1 MNYAKVSDRA
11 RFTSVEEWLTDHSC
25 KLQETSRRACVSTPL
40 LPLQSLSMN
49 QKTLWCLMLAVWTRT
64 KLALLTLQHV
74 GSDWIMPLDNC
85 WIAVQ
90 LGPTRMRLSYTWSGL
105 MPVAFLFLDQLY
117 ALSTPRE
124 GNMFDL
130 GSSSCLRGWMS
141 WLHCKLGPVRA
152 MF

>member
-1 MNYAKVSDRA
+1 MQRSATEHDSLLWRNGSPTILASCKRRHGSM
-11 RFTSVEEWLTDHSC
+11 RFYTASTTSVAVDEPDNSMISAACSLNSR
-25 KLQETSRRACVSTPL
+25 KTSIVDFA
-40 LPLQSLSMN
+40 
-49 QKTLWCLMLAVWTRT
+49 
-64 KLALLTLQHV
+64 QHV

-130 GSSSCLRGWMS
+130 GSSSVYAAGWVDFTANLVPS
-141 WLHCKLGPVRA
+141 GPCSS
-152 MF
+152 